1 MTTFYIS
8 RHGQTENN
16 KHQRMSGWIDTP
28 LTPAGIENAESSATK
43 LRDIHLDK
51 IISSDLGRAFATAYI
66 IARGIGFATEI
77 ERTPELREVNYG
89 DLANMK
95 IEDIIASGYP
105 LNMAEYVPPNGES
118 LGHMQQ
124 RVLAF
129 LGKTALENPGASI
142 LLVAHDGTINA
153 IYAAASDIS
162 VSEADERRNAHDFV
176 ACFKV
181 DAGKI
186 TDFEEVV

>member
-1 MTTFYIS
+1 
-8 RHGQTENN
+8 
-16 KHQRMSGWIDTP
+16 MSGWIDTP
-28 LTPAGIENAESSATK
+28 LTAAGIENAQSSAEK
-43 LRDIHLDK
+43 LRNIHLDK
-51 IISSDLGRAFATAYI
+51 IISSDLGRAFTTAYI
-66 IARGIGFATEI
+66 IAHEIGFTPEI

-95 IEDIIASGYP
+95 IEDVIAGGYP

-118 LGHMQQ
+118 LGHMQE

-129 LGKTALENPGASI
+129 LGKTALEHPDNSI

-176 ACFKV
+176 AWFHVEDGKVSDFK
-181 DAGKI
+181 
-186 TDFEEVV
+186 EVNS